1 MKMLRSITWGLFGF
15 AALWLAG
22 GIAWAADEPFYKDK
36 TIRIVVG
43 YSPGGG
49 FDTFSRLVGRYLS
62 AHIPGNPSVIVM
74 NMPGAGSKAA
84 ANRVYAMQPGDGRT
98 IVVFNAGSLVDAV
111 VGGKSVKFDPRKF
124 LWLGDPA
131 IGSLPEVLWVRSD
144 LPVKTFEDFKNS
156 KTPLHAGS
164 TGVGSASTA
173 ATLFLGYLGYPIK
186 AVMGYRGTANVMA
199 AIERKELDAR
209 IMSQQTMQGNYRRYL
224 QSGLVRPI
232 LSMGEE
238 PRLKPIPGI
247 ATLKDLDLND
257 EQQSIADFL
266 IGTWK
271 LLRLFALPPGTPPDR
286 VAILRKAFM
295 DTLNDPEL
303 LKHAK
308 SQNLVIAPAS
318 PETVEKTVA
327 GLYATPQ
334 EMLDK
339 YKEIVTKK

>member
-1 MKMLRSITWGLFGF
+1 MKTLRSMLMGLV
-15 AALWLAG
+15 ALSLMAG
-22 GIAWAADEPFYKDK
+22 GAWAADEPFYKGK

-98 IVVFNAGSLVDAV
+98 IVAFNAGSLVDAV
-111 VGGKSVKFDPRKF
+111 VGDKTVKFDPRKF
-124 LWLGDPA
+124 NWITDPA

-144 LPVKTFEDFKNS
+144 LPIKTFEDFKNS
-156 KTPLHAGS
+156 KKPLHAGS

-173 ATLFLGYLGYPIK
+173 ATLFLRHLGYPIK

-199 AIERKELDAR
+199 AMERKELDAR
-209 IMSQQTMQGNYRRYL
+209 VMSQQTMQGNYRRYIK
-224 QSGLVRPI
+224 SGLVRPI

-247 ATLKDLDLND
+247 ATLKDLNLNA
-257 EQQSIADFL
+257 EQQRMADFL

-271 LLRLFALPPGTPPDR
+271 LLRLFAVPPGTPPDR
-286 VAILRKAFM
+286 VAILRKGFM
-295 DTLNDPEL
+295 DTLSSPEL
-303 LKHAK
+303 LEQAER
-308 SQNLVIAPAS
+308 QNLVISPAD
-318 PETVEKTVA
+318 PRDIEKTVS
-327 GLYATPQ
+327 GLYGAPK
-334 EMLDK
+334 ELLDK
-339 YKEIVTKK
+339 YKALVSGK